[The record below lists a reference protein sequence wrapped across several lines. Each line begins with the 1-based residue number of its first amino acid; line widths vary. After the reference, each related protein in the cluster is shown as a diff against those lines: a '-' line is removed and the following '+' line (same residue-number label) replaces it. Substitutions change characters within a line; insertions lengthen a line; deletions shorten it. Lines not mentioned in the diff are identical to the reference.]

1 MQSRWVRDDSLRVGE
16 ASMTRIAV
24 NVLWCVPGEVGGS
37 EQYLVRQL
45 LGLHEAVGGEFSL
58 EVYAPRGFSRAHPE
72 LARIAAIHESRSD
85 ERSRPRRV
93 WHEATWFASRARG
106 AGVVHHGGGT
116 VPPRSPH
123 PAVLTI
129 HDLQY
134 LVFPQ
139 YFSRIKLRYL
149 TARMPASVRRARHI
163 AVPSAYVQRTVV
175 ERLGVPLNDVSVVR
189 HGIEPSLGTNCTPER
204 ELRARLD
211 LSADHV
217 LVYPAIT
224 HPHKNHRFLLDV
236 MAGPLRDT
244 RTQLVFAGGAGR
256 AQDDVRRSVAAL
268 RLTDRVKLV
277 GRLGDRDRDG
287 LLAMAAALVFP
298 SSYEGFGA
306 PVIEAMALGAPVVAS
321 NLTALPEVVGDAGYA
336 IDLDVQAW
344 ADAISDAI
352 ERREMW
358 QGRGRLRAATYRA
371 VDSGSDLAAVYRRAS
386 E

>member
-1 MQSRWVRDDSLRVGE
+1 M
-16 ASMTRIAV
+16 
-24 NVLWCVPGEVGGS
+24 
-37 EQYLVRQL
+37 
-45 LGLHEAVGGEFSL
+45 
-58 EVYAPRGFSRAHPE
+58 
-72 LARIAAIHESRSD
+72 
-85 ERSRPRRV
+85 
-93 WHEATWFASRARG
+93 
-106 AGVVHHGGGT
+106 
-116 VPPRSPH
+116 
-123 PAVLTI
+123 
-129 HDLQY
+129 
-134 LVFPQ
+134 
-139 YFSRIKLRYL
+139 
-149 TARMPASVRRARHI
+149 
-163 AVPSAYVQRTVV
+163 
-175 ERLGVPLNDVSVVR
+175 
-189 HGIEPSLGTNCTPER
+189 
-204 ELRARLD
+204 
-211 LSADHV
+211 